1 MLRPEE
7 VLGEMEVEQGEAAK
21 KWNSSQCSQPVDHLL
36 TGGFSFI
43 CGPRPSVSGVCG
55 PILRAGRTGSVP
67 QEAKSKGYSSKL
79 PLTALGS
86 DVPVCDGAFLSN
98 SQNQM
103 SS

>member
-43 CGPRPSVSGVCG
+43 CGPRPSVSGYAVPFCEQTEQALCRRKQRVRATVLSCLLLPWG
-55 PILRAGRTGSVP
+55 LTSLCAMGLSCLILRI
-67 QEAKSKGYSSKL
+67 K
-79 PLTALGS
+79 
-86 DVPVCDGAFLSN
+86 
-98 SQNQM
+98 
-103 SS
+103 